1 MRRKGQKT
9 YTKTMRTIQLDGEI
23 LRNLGIIAED
33 KMTLTKVA
41 KYLRR
46 MAKQASQDNT
56 LMSKEEFFARV
67 EEAEQDIKEGK
78 GFTFTNKADMNA
90 WLNTL

>member
-56 LMSKEEFFARV
+56 LMSKEEFFVRV

-78 GFTFTNKADMNA
+78 GITFTNKAEMNV
-90 WLNTL
+90 WLNSF

>member
-1 MRRKGQKT
+1 ME
-9 YTKTMRTIQLDGEI
+9 TIQLDGEI

-46 MAKQASQDNT
+46 R
-56 LMSKEEFFARV
+56 L
-67 EEAEQDIKEGK
+67 
-78 GFTFTNKADMNA
+78 NKP
-90 WLNTL
+90 LKIIRL